1 MVDLLGSDVDR
12 PKTVY
17 YNMPEILKTL
27 EKLIG
32 RNKLEYLT
40 TINPSKIINNENIEV
55 ETPEYIKKG
64 LFAHY
69 GRSFLGEN
77 FIKI

>member
-1 MVDLLGSDVDR
+1 MYIDQ
-12 PKTVY
+12 KTVY

-55 ETPEYIKKG
+55 ETPEYIKKRTFRPLG
-64 LFAHY
+64 TPLF
-69 GRSFLGEN
+69 GRKSRIL
-77 FIKI
+77 FIKNKF